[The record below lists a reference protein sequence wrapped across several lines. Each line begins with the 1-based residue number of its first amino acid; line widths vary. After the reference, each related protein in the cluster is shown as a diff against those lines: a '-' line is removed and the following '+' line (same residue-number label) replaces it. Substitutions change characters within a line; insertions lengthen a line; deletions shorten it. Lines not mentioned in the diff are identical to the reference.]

1 MVEHEWHGRSR
12 VRMAV
17 RGGNCWEIFCL
28 IVLKVVFN
36 ANTKIINNKKILKL
50 NSATRKRFFQYMEF
64 RAHKFG
70 KSISIIFEVIFKG
83 YDLIGKLV
91 KEHYIQFS

>member
-36 ANTKIINNKKILKL
+36 AITKIINNKKILK
-50 NSATRKRFFQYMEF
+50 A
-64 RAHKFG
+64 
-70 KSISIIFEVIFKG
+70 
-83 YDLIGKLV
+83 
-91 KEHYIQFS
+91 